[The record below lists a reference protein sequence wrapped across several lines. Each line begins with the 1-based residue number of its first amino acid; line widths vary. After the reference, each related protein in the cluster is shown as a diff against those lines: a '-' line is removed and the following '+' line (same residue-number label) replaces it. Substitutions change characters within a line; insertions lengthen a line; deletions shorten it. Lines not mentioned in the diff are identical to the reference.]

1 MRESWGR
8 LQKFANLTEHDR
20 ATVDFICANKANTVA
35 LDASKID
42 FHIPESVMQ
51 SCEREFKRGAI
62 SDIYHGGKLNLAAE
76 GDVLRLLLSLVK
88 VWSHSDSFDLFCGV
102 PT

>member
-8 LQKFANLTEHDR
+8 LQKFVNLTEQDR
-20 ATVDFICANKANTVA
+20 ATIDLICANKANTVT

-42 FHIPESVMQ
+42 FHIPESIMQ

-62 SDIYHGGKLNLAAE
+62 SDIYHGGKLNLEAE
-76 GDVLRLLLSLVK
+76 CDVLRLMMSLVK
-88 VWSHSDSFDLFCGV
+88 VAVSY
-102 PT
+102 